1 MHVSIDLQ
9 ERRIPSRWTP
19 EAAMQAPMTADLEQP
34 SLEALIV
41 AIAERRDREAFTQL
55 FGHFAPRVKSY
66 LLRGGMSA
74 AVAEDMMQDVLLTVW
89 HKAVQFDPARAS
101 APAWI
106 FGIARNLKIDA
117 LRRSRLAI
125 LEPDISEEVQVPLAD
140 AIVAAE
146 ESSRA
151 IRRAIETLPPDQ
163 ITILQLAFFEDL
175 THGEIEKV
183 LNVPLGTVKS
193 RLRLA
198 MAKLRRVLK
207 EEA

>member
-1 MHVSIDLQ
+1 
-9 ERRIPSRWTP
+9 
-19 EAAMQAPMTADLEQP
+19 MTADLEQP

>member
-1 MHVSIDLQ
+1 MHVSIGPQ
-9 ERRIPSRWTP
+9 EKHTSLRWTP
-19 EAAMQAPMTADLEQP
+19 ERAMQALMTSELTPD
-34 SLEALIV
+34 SLESLILAV
-41 AIAERRDREAFTQL
+41 ADRRDRQAFTLL

-74 AVAEDMMQDVLLTVW
+74 AVAEDLMQDVLLAVW
-89 HKAVQFDPARAS
+89 HKAEQFDPAKAS

-106 FGIARNLKIDA
+106 FGIARNLKIDT
-117 LRRSRLAI
+117 LRRARLAI
-125 LEPDISEEVQVPLAD
+125 LEADPSEEVHAPLAD
-140 AIVAAE
+140 AVVAE
-146 ESSRA
+146 EQSSRT
-151 IRRAIETLPPDQ
+151 IRRAIETLPADQ

-198 MAKLRRVLK
+198 MAKLRRALK